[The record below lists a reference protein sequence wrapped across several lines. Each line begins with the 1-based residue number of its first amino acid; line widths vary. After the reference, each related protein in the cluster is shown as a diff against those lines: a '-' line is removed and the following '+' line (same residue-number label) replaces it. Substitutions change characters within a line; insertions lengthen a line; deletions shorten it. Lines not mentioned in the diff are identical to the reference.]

1 MAQAPAPSPPPLSYL
16 VRYDHPMRYQ
26 RVAMIKANSLA
37 DAQEFAAASIKNTLW
52 IVHSVTPYTP
62 TYG

>member
-16 VRYDHPMRYQ
+16 VRYNHPMRYQ

-37 DAQEFAAASIKNTLW
+37 DAQGFAAASVKNTLW
-52 IVHSVTPYTP
+52 IVHSVTPYTR